1 MSISKLL
8 KFTCISIL
16 ASTSLHAIS
25 LKDSVEK
32 VLVTNPEVIAEKN
45 NQKAFRKYIDERRG
59 EYYPRIDIDGTLEKS
74 NTEKAYDNAA
84 NIARGVDDESD
95 QEDGYN
101 FGIALNQMLYDG
113 DLTPSR
119 VREAKHNERANKY
132 RTRMN
137 IENVVLETVNAYTG
151 LVQYNELLALT
162 KDMIITNEENLE
174 IAKEK
179 EAISGEILETYQ
191 VDSKLNFV
199 KEKYIEE
206 KDLKSSRVSTFK
218 RYIGVEASDNECRPN
233 IDLNKVPSSLQE
245 ALELAVLRNNEVLEQ
260 IERIK
265 AQREKIAQA
274 DATFL
279 PNLNLELKALTDNDL
294 SLNEEGKEDQVF
306 GRITLAWN
314 LYNGGGDYAVSEQEE
329 LFLAEEKDRLD
340 ALTNEIVAATKI
352 NYQRFMKNKDRIEV
366 LKKYVVANENI
377 VEVYKSEFEAG
388 TRTFVDILNAQTDL
402 YEAKSSLV
410 NREYALYSNY
420 YEILNNSAMLSETI
434 LASESQSCSNNI
446 NTSTSTKTAVSNT
459 DEVAQMLEEETTPEV
474 NKEEVSDELNILLG
488 DDVAQTVSED
498 KLASNAET
506 VEPIIIPANEEYIE
520 YSSFL
525 DASPKAYTINITTTK
540 GLVKANEFVSLKGL
554 DAGQAYTYE
563 FGPGMKSAKVIYGTF
578 SSVKEAKVA
587 IANFPKEIKAHNP
600 YIDNISKHQ
609 KLYKKYH

>member
-1 MSISKLL
+1 MNISKLL

-16 ASTSLHAIS
+16 ASTSIHAIS

-59 EYYPRIDIDGTLEKS
+59 DYYPRIDIDGTLEKS
-74 NTEKAYDNAA
+74 NTEKDYDDAISA
-84 NIARGVDDESD
+84 VDDGSD

-101 FGIALNQMLYDG
+101 FGIALNQILYDG

-119 VREAKHNERANKY
+119 VREAKHNELANKY

-137 IENVVLETVNAYTG
+137 IENVVLETINAYTG

-162 KDMIITNEENLE
+162 KDIIITNEENLE

-179 EAISGEILETYQ
+179 ESISGEVLETYQ
-191 VDSKLNFV
+191 VDSKLNFM
-199 KEKYIEE
+199 KEKYLEE

-218 RYIGVEASDNECRPN
+218 RYIGIEASGNECRPN
-233 IDLNKVPSSLQE
+233 IDLNNIPTSLQK
-245 ALELAVLRNNEVLEQ
+245 AVELAVLRNNEVLEQ

-274 DATFL
+274 DAAFL

-294 SLNEEGKEDQVF
+294 LSDEEGKEDQVF
-306 GRITLAWN
+306 GRVTLAWN
-314 LYNGGGDYAVSEQEE
+314 IYNGGGDYAVSKQEE
-329 LFLAEEKDRLD
+329 LFLAEQKDRLN
-340 ALTNEIVAATKI
+340 ALTNQIVESAKV

-366 LKKYVVANENI
+366 LKKYVAANENI
-377 VEVYKSEFEAG
+377 VDVYKSEFEAG
-388 TRTFVDILNAQTDL
+388 TRTFVDILNAQTEL
-402 YEAKSSLV
+402 YEAKASLV
-410 NREYALYSNY
+410 NREYALYSDY
-420 YEILNNSAMLSETI
+420 YEMLNNSAMLSESV
-434 LASESQSCSNNI
+434 LASDQQSCSTDI
-446 NTSTSTKTAVSNT
+446 NAFNVSTTSSDTS
-459 DEVAQMLEEETTPEV
+459 EVAQMLEETTTEV
-474 NKEEVSDELNILLG
+474 KEDQVSDELNVLLG
-488 DDVAQTVSED
+488 DDVAQTVNED
-498 KLASNAET
+498 KLVVNET
-506 VEPIIIPANEEYIE
+506 QSTVDPVVIPADAEYVE
-520 YSSFL
+520 YLPFL

-540 GLVKANEFVSLKGL
+540 GLAKANEFVASNGL
-554 DAGQAYTYE
+554 DSGQAYTYE

-578 SSVKEAKVA
+578 NSVKEAKAA
-587 IANFPKEIKAHNP
+587 IANFSKEIRAGKP